1 MKKVGIIMKIFKK
14 VLFGLLIIIV
24 ASVYSYGIWPRAIYN
39 TDIGANSYE
48 ITDSLSN
55 NAILEQRFVC
65 EDNGMCGL
73 SIKLTKQMN
82 QRIGNYEWEIT
93 EEESSERIGKG
104 SINESSTENRDFESK
119 SSQKKGNIEL
129 KFAKQDDSKD
139 KAYILTIKAS
149 NVDDAVSA
157 AVYITEKDKA
167 GTELAVNGKDIDRA
181 SVIKINYQRFNVET
195 FIVFLG
201 IVVYLVLF
209 VRFMYKL
216 FK

>member
-1 MKKVGIIMKIFKK
+1 M
-14 VLFGLLIIIV
+14 
-24 ASVYSYGIWPRAIYN
+24 
-39 TDIGANSYE
+39 
-48 ITDSLSN
+48 
-55 NAILEQRFVC
+55 
-65 EDNGMCGL
+65 

-149 NVDDAVSA
+149 NVDDAESA